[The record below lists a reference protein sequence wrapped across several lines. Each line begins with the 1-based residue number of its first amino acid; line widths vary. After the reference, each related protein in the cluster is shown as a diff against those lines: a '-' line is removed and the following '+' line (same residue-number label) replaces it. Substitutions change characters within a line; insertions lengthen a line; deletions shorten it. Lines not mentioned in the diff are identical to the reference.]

1 MVAIRGHIDQ
11 CIWWYFKCSSGPWQF
26 SVQGISNSICFACTL
41 TFNGYVHV
49 FAQPPH
55 EKLGILS
62 FLWQGTFFF
71 VFLFLFWTQL
81 LQTSCDFHVASKGRR
96 KASCRNTVDERM
108 KLKHKLKVFLEWSLT
123 EGQIEL
129 MNDSFRIDWTHPWCP
144 LSPPLPCMSPRSPVW
159 GQLQRVTSA
168 QEKVSGWGLAE
179 QEQVHVVFCK
189 TNSSANICLGSSSAM
204 PVPYFTRDQQSH
216 EKRKFWMLS
225 WALQ

>member
-1 MVAIRGHIDQ
+1 MSMCLLSLPMKNLA
-11 CIWWYFKCSSGPWQF
+11 SS
-26 SVQGISNSICFACTL
+26 A
-41 TFNGYVHV
+41 
-49 FAQPPH
+49 
-55 EKLGILS
+55 S
-62 FLWQGTFFF
+62 FGKEPF
-71 VFLFLFWTQL
+71 FLFFCSCSEPSSYKPLVICML
-81 LQTSCDFHVASKGRR
+81 LLRAEGKPPVEILWMKGW
-96 KASCRNTVDERM
+96 SWNIN
-108 KLKHKLKVFLEWSLT
+108 LKVFLEWSLT